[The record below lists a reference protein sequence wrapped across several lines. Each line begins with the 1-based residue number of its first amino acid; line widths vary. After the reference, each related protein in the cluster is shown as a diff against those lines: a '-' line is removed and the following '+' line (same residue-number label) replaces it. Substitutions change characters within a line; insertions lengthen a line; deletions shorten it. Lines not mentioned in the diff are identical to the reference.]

1 MDNLKPSE
9 DNADKSKS
17 SGQSR
22 VRHRNRMITSCLEC
36 RRRKLK
42 CDKLHPCTNCS
53 KFSRDCLF
61 LAPALDSV
69 SQQRLNEIKEKM
81 GSLEKVLEQD
91 LARREG
97 KSSSSSTQKGGHR
110 SSADLPGG
118 ESSSSDND
126 AAVPEDEKDLEP
138 TPMAVI
144 DGAYADDADDDILDL
159 GVRVGKM
166 RLNERL
172 GGFFRPRIGEE
183 LSSQLNDAASDR
195 RTAEERQSEATSF
208 PDQTYDFLAPGPSY
222 IAPGSG
228 FLFGDVGSKRSLIN
242 FLPAKGAADILVRK
256 YYENVHFI
264 ARVVHWPSFQLHYDN
279 FWIAVLAGLE
289 PPPWQQSLV
298 FSILFSAVASVPEAD
313 ITTIFGRPQ
322 STILANFQL
331 GTEVALS
338 KAQFLRATKL
348 ETLQAL
354 IIYLIPMCR
363 DQVSRAHS
371 VLVGMAVRLAECMG
385 LHRDPQDTYGLS
397 PVDCHVRRI
406 AWFQLCHLDFRTCE
420 GHGPRPAIKREDY
433 DTKFPLNI
441 NDAELLSPNPRES
454 KDTWTDMTVS
464 RIRFE
469 CIEMQRV
476 VWHDRIRLEKKKISL
491 THLLGKVESFR
502 RAMESKY
509 NKIFDLDV
517 PIQKYAQLVMNLM
530 IKRLYIMILHR
541 YLHNQSNRIPERL
554 QSLTIRSAVQAC
566 ETAMSL
572 ERIPG
577 LSKWTWYN
585 GAYQQWHMAFL
596 LLSVIY
602 ADPDIQE
609 ADRVYNII
617 DYVFEPDLSLSR
629 AMKARTIIAAIRD
642 RTTVY
647 RELRKVGI
655 PTSMK
660 NATADATLAK
670 VAEAGSEDTRKTSG
684 TSTSVSPRVDKLLE
698 PMPPAS
704 LKQEM
709 PASTAFGADNSWSF
723 DKPST
728 FYVTQAAT
736 QAPGG
741 SGFSQSTSPPMSQH
755 QSFKRPSTSQ
765 QQHQQPFWPDS
776 TQASPGLQNDFNSP
790 SDSGT
795 NESWPPL
802 ISADQVGWQTVL
814 GPADT
819 RPPVVTMHSMHGMTT
834 TGLPPMPESGNPYG
848 LNSGFPNDQVNIP
861 QYPASLPRG
870 DSVMM
875 DINWAEWDQLFPP
888 NTNVTSALEGVGPG
902 YTLGHGLS

>member
-1 MDNLKPSE
+1 MDNLQAPD

-17 SGQSR
+17 PGQSR
-22 VRHRNRMITSCLEC
+22 VRRRNRMITSCLEC

-81 GSLEKVLEQD
+81 GSLERVLEQD
-91 LARREG
+91 VARREG
-97 KSSSSSTQKGGHR
+97 KASSSSAQKGAHR
-110 SSADLPGG
+110 SSDLPGG

-126 AAVPEDEKDLEP
+126 AAVPEDEKGLEP

-144 DGAYADDADDDILDL
+144 DGAYADDADDDVLDL
-159 GVRVGKM
+159 GVKVGKM

-195 RTAEERQSEATSF
+195 RTAEERLADATSTS
-208 PDQTYDFLAPGPSY
+208 DQNYDFLAPGPSY

-242 FLPAKGAADILVRK
+242 FLPTKSAADILVRK

-289 PPPWQQSLV
+289 PPAWQQSLV
-298 FSILFSAVASVPEAD
+298 FSILFSAVASVPETD
-313 ITTIFGRPQ
+313 ITSLFGRPQ

-348 ETLQAL
+348 ETMQAL
-354 IIYLIPMCR
+354 VIYLIPMCR

-397 PVDCHVRRI
+397 AVDCHVRRI
-406 AWFQLCHLDFRTCE
+406 VWFQLCHLDFRTCE
-420 GHGPRPAIKREDY
+420 GHGPRPGIKREDY

-441 NDAELLSPNPRES
+441 NDAELLSANPKEAKTS
-454 KDTWTDMTVS
+454 WTDMTAS

-469 CIEMQRV
+469 CTEMQRV

-502 RAMESKY
+502 RAMEYKY

-530 IKRLYIMILHR
+530 IQRLYVMILHR

-554 QSLTIRSAVQAC
+554 QSLTVRSAVQAC
-566 ETAMSL
+566 ESAMSL

-577 LSKWTWYN
+577 LSRWAWYN

-647 RELRKVGI
+647 RELRKIGI

-660 NATADATLAK
+660 YAQADSNLAK
-670 VAEAGSEDTRKTSG
+670 VAEAGSENARRPSG
-684 TSTSVSPRVDKLLE
+684 TSTNVSPRTEKLLE
-698 PMPPAS
+698 SMPPAF
-704 LKQEM
+704 LKEEM
-709 PASTAFGADNSWSF
+709 PVNTTFATDSSNSWSF

-728 FYVTQAAT
+728 FYVTQPGT
-736 QAPGG
+736 QGLAG
-741 SGFSQSTSPPMSQH
+741 SGFAQSTSPPMSQPPSLH
-755 QSFKRPSTSQ
+755 RRSTSQ
-765 QQHQQPFWPDS
+765 QQPQQQPYWPDS
-776 TQASPGLQNDFNSP
+776 TQASPGQQNEFNSP

-802 ISADQVGWQTVL
+802 INADQVGWRTVL
-814 GPADT
+814 ADT
-819 RPPVVTMHSMHGMTT
+819 SSPVVTMHSMHGMTT
-834 TGLPPMPESGNPYG
+834 TGLPPVPQSGNPYG

-861 QYPASLPRG
+861 QFPASVPRG

-888 NTNVTSALEGVGPG
+888 DTNVSSALEEVGPG